1 MLDDLYDDFK
11 TAESATVVFFRRQNS
26 NSPTLPL
33 PEAFLANTAE
43 TPVAKQKSEAPSPI
57 NTAVFASTPITSTES
72 TCNLHWCIEG
82 HRREKSGSTVFS
94 ISVTNWY
101 MQESSQADIL

>member
-57 NTAVFASTPITSTES
+57 NTAVFAVYPN
-72 TCNLHWCIEG
+72 NLN
-82 HRREKSGSTVFS
+82 REHLQFALVH
-94 ISVTNWY
+94 
-101 MQESSQADIL
+101 